1 MEESKTIE
9 ILKTALLLERRG
21 KAFYTKVADQATD
34 PDVQQIFEIMADEEE
49 EHIRFLSEQFI
60 HFTQHQRFKDVK
72 LPMDAGDTASEILSA
87 NIKNKISAA
96 SYEAAAI
103 SSAIDMET
111 RAINVYTE
119 RAKQAADPD
128 EKKFYQW
135 LADWEKGHHQI
146 LFELDSELKERVW
159 FDNHFWPS

>member
-1 MEESKTIE
+1 MEESKAIE

-21 KAFYTKVADQATD
+21 KAFYTKVAEQATD
-34 PDVQQIFEIMADEEE
+34 PDIKQVFEIMADEEE
-49 EHIRFLSEQFI
+49 DHIQFLSEQFI
-60 HFTQHQRFKDVK
+60 HYTQHQRFKEVK
-72 LPMDAGDTASEILSA
+72 LPKGTDDTASEILS
-87 NIKNKISAA
+87 KKTKGKISAA
-96 SYEAAAI
+96 GYEAAAI

-111 RAINVYTE
+111 RAIRVYTE

-135 LADWEKGHHQI
+135 LADWEKGHHEI
-146 LFELDSELKERVW
+146 LLDLDNDLREKIW

>member
-1 MEESKTIE
+1 MEESKAIE

-49 EHIRFLSEQFI
+49 EHIKTLSEQFV
-60 HFTQHQRFKDVK
+60 HYTQHHRFKEVK
-72 LPMDAGDTASEILSA
+72 LPKGSGDTASEILSL
-87 NIKNKISAA
+87 KVKQKISAA
-96 SYEAAAI
+96 GYEAAAI

-111 RAINVYTE
+111 RAIRVYTE
-119 RAKQAADPD
+119 RAKQAEDPE

-146 LFELDSELKERVW
+146 LFELNTELKERIW